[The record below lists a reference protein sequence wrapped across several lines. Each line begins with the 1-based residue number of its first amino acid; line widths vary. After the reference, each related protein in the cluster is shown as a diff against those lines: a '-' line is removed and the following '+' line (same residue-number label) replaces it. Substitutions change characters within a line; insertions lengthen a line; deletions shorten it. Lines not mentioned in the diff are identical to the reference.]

1 MDKPCRNPA
10 SRPARKTAP
19 DPAAVYAENA
29 AAEVE
34 GTPHPSALRALGLTI
49 VRLARYHGD
58 DHTPLGVA
66 VQLAVAAYGDGDLP
80 APVR

>member
-34 GTPHPSALRALGLTI
+34 GTPRPSALRALGLT
-49 VRLARYHGD
+49 VVQLTRYHDHD
-58 DHTPLGVA
+58 DDALGRA
-66 VQLAVAAYGDGDLP
+66 VRRAVVEHGDGDLP
-80 APVR
+80 APIP